1 MDVQRGKGNQV
12 TPKRGT
18 CGEGKGSEWILEGAG
33 DGERGSVS
41 RQVQVHVLKVSCC
54 KHLT

>member
-12 TPKRGT
+12 TPMRGT
-18 CGEGKGSEWILEGAG
+18 GGEGKGSEWILEGAG